1 MNRTLMCRD
10 AHPGSRVGV
19 ATYIR
24 SIGEQGRI
32 SYHRISMGRR
42 ASRLGAKAQHVT
54 RFAYAICT
62 ISPDAAAEIL
72 TLPPRQVGRIVKAV
86 LRRARKTARKRVF
99 FRRRMNSCV
108 LRIPVPDS
116 TRGRSLSA

>member
-24 SIGEQGRI
+24 SIGEHGRI
-32 SYHRISMGRR
+32 SYHRIGVGRR
-42 ASRLGAKAQHVT
+42 ANKLGAKAQHVT
-54 RFAYAICT
+54 RLAYAICT

-72 TLPPRQVGRIVKAV
+72 TLPPRQVGRIIKAV
-86 LRRARKTARKRVF
+86 LRRARKTAHKRVSL
-99 FRRRMNSCV
+99 RRHLNRSV
-108 LRIPVPDS
+108 LRIPVSDS
-116 TRGRSLSA
+116 THGRSQSV